1 MGFGIAPPWTMFVPK
16 AEFAERVEDFG
27 DVCIVDGTTFFI
39 RGHLEIPIDDVPEP
53 FAFSVWASL
62 SEASFAHMSERF
74 ESVDRASDPPYFG
87 WLATPIH
94 VYPDTMNLKLSVQ
107 SRTPGLV
114 PLFTLEPTGHP
125 LALHQHYG
133 ISIEQ
138 WHELAHKLL
147 HT

>member
-1 MGFGIAPPWTMFVPK
+1 VPEG
-16 AEFAERVEDFG
+16 EFAHRVEINE
-27 DVCIVDGTTFFI
+27 DVCIVDGATFFV

-62 SEASFAHMSERF
+62 SDDSFAHMSERW
-74 ESVDRASDPPYFG
+74 EAPDRASDPPYFG
-87 WLATPIH
+87 WLSSPIH
-94 VYPDTMNLKLSVQ
+94 AYPNTINLKVSVQ
-107 SRTPGLV
+107 SRDPGLV
-114 PLFTLEPTGHP
+114 PLFTVEPTGHP